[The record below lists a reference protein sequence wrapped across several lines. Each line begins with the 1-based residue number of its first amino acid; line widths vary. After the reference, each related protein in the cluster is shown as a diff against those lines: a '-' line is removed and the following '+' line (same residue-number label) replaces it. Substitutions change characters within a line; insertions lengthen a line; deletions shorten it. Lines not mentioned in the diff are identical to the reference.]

1 MPRTSWY
8 LFNRPRKNE
17 TLSWPWSHT
26 AVLNLGSLDWKSR
39 TLTTRPYIVQF
50 QWYTVRETDAF
61 SAQSIFHSPRYTNL
75 HSSFRTIK
83 QNKSYLL
90 VNNSS
95 GCLILL
101 AQKKSSQVVWFHSTS
116 IFQHLFFYYL
126 LESVAIYFQCY
137 AFHGA
142 SIYDTFD
149 ETSNRDDYRTVE
161 FLGTQFSVCFRKK

>member
-1 MPRTSWY
+1 MWWA
-8 LFNRPRKNE
+8 K
-17 TLSWPWSHT
+17 
-26 AVLNLGSLDWKSR
+26 
-39 TLTTRPYIVQF
+39 IVQF

-126 LESVAIYFQCY
+126 LECAAIYFQCY

-142 SIYDTFD
+142 LIYSTFHGTWNWD
-149 ETSNRDDYRTVE
+149 HYRTVQWNSSGPS
-161 FLGTQFSVCFRKK
+161 FLSVLGRNKCMRCSSHAMLWTSSIVCDP